1 MKRLYRLCATAVT
14 IAAMA
19 LVCSCEKE
27 NGPVEGTDELP
38 IEVGTSHVYSVSIKT
53 TDRTVST
60 KGLEMIGNTLNAKWK
75 NGEKVKVF
83 GTTFDGSAYNPSG
96 SVSLGTL
103 TAVESNGAVVLNGD
117 LDFAAYDAEIASW
130 NIDGVTDIESLLA
143 KGVSPQIYLFYPD
156 YPFSFNG
163 QNGEF
168 DFLSF
173 RFDKAW
179 ARMFIQAIDKVSGT
193 VTLVNVKGKE
203 QASFYNPASIFKFT
217 FKDRDNND
225 IIPKTVT
232 ISGSQLFSE
241 FSYGGGTKGDVV
253 VNCPEDK
260 EDNMIFVALME
271 ENSDGTLQISV
282 EDKDG
287 HSWLYVYYNK
297 SVISY
302 ADPYTLWFNSDPTFT
317 GETSELHRGEYLSWI
332 IEMDRAKNLAT
343 LTSDYTASDR
353 EILYGTLPDNINLS
367 IADNATV
374 ALKGVTIGDKHS
386 KAGITCLGDATIL
399 LKGENSVNAS
409 SIDIYP
415 AIQPDGTLT
424 IKGDGSLTATG
435 GENRPG
441 IGGSTKAKNV
451 GNVIIESGTITAT
464 GGANAPGIGT
474 CGIES
479 SNYKNS
485 CTMGNITIT
494 GGTVVAKGSYG
505 DDVDSSI
512 ESSEQA
518 AAGIGSGM
526 YGVCGNI
533 TISGGVVEATGGKL
547 GSGIGSGT
555 GDRNP
560 DEQMCGNITISGGTV
575 TATSLWY
582 GAGIGTGKNPSRCGD
597 IQISG
602 GTVTASAK
610 NFAAAIGTGFV
621 SSQGGNSTCGTITV
635 TSNITSLTA
644 KVAATM
650 ADIIGKGGAEGTPEA
665 VSGTVTIDGVAN
677 ATQTSTFPNLNS
689 SLTSSNPP
697 LHSIDVVWTLTKK

>member
-103 TAVESNGAVVLNGD
+103 TAVESNGAVVLTGD

-143 KGVSPQIYLFYPD
+143 KGVYPQIYLFYPD

-260 EDNMIFVALME
+260 EDSNRMKCIPLSSMIE
-271 ENSDGTLQISV
+271 
-282 EDKDG
+282 
-287 HSWLYVYYNK
+287 
-297 SVISY
+297 
-302 ADPYTLWFNSDPTFT
+302 
-317 GETSELHRGEYLSWI
+317 
-332 IEMDRAKNLAT
+332 
-343 LTSDYTASDR
+343 
-353 EILYGTLPDNINLS
+353 
-367 IADNATV
+367 
-374 ALKGVTIGDKHS
+374 
-386 KAGITCLGDATIL
+386 
-399 LKGENSVNAS
+399 
-409 SIDIYP
+409 
-415 AIQPDGTLT
+415 
-424 IKGDGSLTATG
+424 
-435 GENRPG
+435 
-441 IGGSTKAKNV
+441 
-451 GNVIIESGTITAT
+451 
-464 GGANAPGIGT
+464 
-474 CGIES
+474 
-479 SNYKNS
+479 
-485 CTMGNITIT
+485 
-494 GGTVVAKGSYG
+494 
-505 DDVDSSI
+505 
-512 ESSEQA
+512 
-518 AAGIGSGM
+518 
-526 YGVCGNI
+526 
-533 TISGGVVEATGGKL
+533 
-547 GSGIGSGT
+547 
-555 GDRNP
+555 
-560 DEQMCGNITISGGTV
+560 
-575 TATSLWY
+575 
-582 GAGIGTGKNPSRCGD
+582 
-597 IQISG
+597 
-602 GTVTASAK
+602 
-610 NFAAAIGTGFV
+610 
-621 SSQGGNSTCGTITV
+621 
-635 TSNITSLTA
+635 
-644 KVAATM
+644 
-650 ADIIGKGGAEGTPEA
+650 
-665 VSGTVTIDGVAN
+665 
-677 ATQTSTFPNLNS
+677 
-689 SLTSSNPP
+689 
-697 LHSIDVVWTLTKK
+697 